1 MLSTVSRSCL
11 LMLRDCLLLCLFGQG
26 FAAIKVTA
34 LGNPQ
39 LLERMSAALV
49 EIRSLFREADTDG
62 EQQQQQQQRDG
73 GELAHSSWFLGV
85 VT

>member
-1 MLSTVSRSCL
+1 
-11 LMLRDCLLLCLFGQG
+11 MLRDCLLLCLFGQG

-49 EIRSLFREADTDG
+49 EIRSLFREADADG
-62 EQQQQQQQRDG
+62 EQQQRDSG
-73 GELAHSSWFLGV
+73 DLALSSWLLCV
-85 VT
+85 VA